1 MKLLGCDDVDWIDLA
16 RHKNKWRA
24 VVSTVHDLGV
34 LKMQKLSCSDEE
46 LLAYQKDAV
55 TWSEVFIYST

>member
-1 MKLLGCDDVDWIDLA
+1 M
-16 RHKNKWRA
+16 
-24 VVSTVHDLGV
+24 STVHDLGV
-34 LKMQKLSCSDEE
+34 LKMQKLSCPDEE